1 MEKLRIFEK
10 EIENLCLRFDLS
22 HEIFSNFNSN
32 YADNNLYG
40 MGKNNWNLVGRI
52 KSEIKEKKKKEK
64 RKKEEKKEPKKR
76 IIKRNK

>member
-1 MEKLRIFEK
+1 MEKLEIFEK

-32 YADNNLYG
+32 YADSNLYG
-40 MGKNNWNLVGRI
+40 TDKNNWNLVGRI

>member
-10 EIENLCLRFDLS
+10 EIENLSLRFDLS
-22 HEIFSNFNSN
+22 HEIFPNFNSN
-32 YADNNLYG
+32 YADNNLYR
-40 MGKNNWNLVGRI
+40 MDKNNWNLVGRI

-76 IIKRNK
+76 RIKRNK